1 MGTFNEKH
9 DAFDMDGDGI
19 ADTAE
24 VSEPFDDFGQD
35 GVDGTFDEGE
45 GNGYWD
51 GYSMIDCEP
60 VVRTD
65 ADGYARIIVEFDQ
78 ALCTLANVDDT
89 TTPSTCTYDD
99 FTASLSAT
107 LLIPE
112 ITTMIHWTFF
122 LFGPLQRAHKFNLE
136 MEYCD
141 EFKF

>member
-1 MGTFNEKH
+1 
-9 DAFDMDGDGI
+9 MDGDGI

-112 ITTMIHWTFF
+112 ITTSD
-122 LFGPLQRAHKFNLE
+122 PLDILLVRSPAP
-136 MEYCD
+136 CP
-141 EFKF
+141 